1 MAVLLTRASCLAGQ
15 CLRGSF
21 RSRPERLQG
30 KRKPSY
36 TVSMATQGFGSVP
49 STSRRTCASATS
61 LERSDS
67 FLKRASLDGRLYA
80 FSTRPESSRRGRQ
93 VACVPASPR
102 ANPRS
107 RGGPSWGRPQPSRR
121 NRWARDHRAPHPP
134 RCRSPAAG
142 RPGGSVAGRSNQR
155 YFVEK
160 GRVFARDLPF
170 EAKHSEEFLKLFYSH
185 RYPEFSFDEEN
196 VILAKKP

>member
-1 MAVLLTRASCLAGQ
+1 MNFLPPMAVLLTRASCLAGQ
-15 CLRGSF
+15 CLMGSF

-61 LERSDS
+61 LERTDS
-67 FLKRASLDGRLYA
+67 FLKRASLYGRLYA
-80 FSTRPESSRRGRQ
+80 FSTRPGSSRRGRQ

-107 RGGPSWGRPQPSRR
+107 RGGPSWGRPEPSRR
-121 NRWARDHRAPHPP
+121 NRWARDHRPP
-134 RCRSPAAG
+134 TRRGAGVRRPAGQAVLLPVDRISAISLKRVEFSRQG
-142 RPGGSVAGRSNQR
+142 GERRGQGFGIGSVRPGRS
-155 YFVEK
+155 
-160 GRVFARDLPF
+160 
-170 EAKHSEEFLKLFYSH
+170 EAKRK
-185 RYPEFSFDEEN
+185 RR
-196 VILAKKP
+196 